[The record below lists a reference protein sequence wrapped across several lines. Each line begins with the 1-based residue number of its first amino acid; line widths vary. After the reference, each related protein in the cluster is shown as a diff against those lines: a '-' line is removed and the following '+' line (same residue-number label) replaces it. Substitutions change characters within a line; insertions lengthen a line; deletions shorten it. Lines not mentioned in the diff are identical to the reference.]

1 MCFTSTEKQSPDLA
15 ALLWWNS
22 EVLESCFSDVGT
34 LEKNRTLH
42 ESNGS
47 TSVDL
52 HKQLQ
57 TNFSEEWIYLQH
69 HYPGAPLFSAVSMFT
84 DALNFLYVIF
94 ARWYKY
100 PCIFFFKKDFIVC
113 QMICNYTVLTVPL
126 KNLFFAR
133 LSSCSHILV
142 IY

>member
-1 MCFTSTEKQSPDLA
+1 MCFTSSEKQSPDLA

-52 HKQLQ
+52 HKQLK

-69 HYPGAPLFSAVSMFT
+69 HYPGAPLLSAVSMFT
-84 DALNFLYVIF
+84 DALNFLCYFCKLIQISM
-94 ARWYKY
+94 Y
-100 PCIFFFKKDFIVC
+100 FFFKKDFIVC